1 VNETER
7 FIGWVNTKRNTAMS
21 NDAMEQDSLT
31 PEQREDQIRL
41 AAYFIWQANGE
52 PEGTAEEDWLR
63 AEEALA
69 EESVEAV

>member
-1 VNETER
+1 
-7 FIGWVNTKRNTAMS
+7 MS
-21 NDAMEQDSLT
+21 NDAIEQDSLT
-31 PEQREDQIRL
+31 PEQREEQIRL

>member
-1 VNETER
+1 METESL
-7 FIGWVNTKRNTAMS
+7 ICLVNTKRNTAMS
-21 NDAMEQDSLT
+21 NDAIEQDSLT
-31 PEQREDQIRL
+31 PEQREEQIRL

-63 AEEALA
+63 AEDAFA

>member
-1 VNETER
+1 
-7 FIGWVNTKRNTAMS
+7 MS
-21 NDAMEQDSLT
+21 NDAIEQDSLT
-31 PEQREDQIRL
+31 PEQREEQIRL

-63 AEEALA
+63 AEEALT